1 MNELELLKEKYQIA
15 LKEYAK
21 LWRKH
26 TGYNKMTTTFDKEIT
41 EQAEKEIA
49 KGMKQNDR

>member
-1 MNELELLKEKYQIA
+1 MSEIELLKVKYQIA

-21 LWRKH
+21 LWRKQ
-26 TGYNKMTTTFDKEIT
+26 TGYNKMTATFDKQIT

-49 KGMKQNDR
+49 RRGEVE